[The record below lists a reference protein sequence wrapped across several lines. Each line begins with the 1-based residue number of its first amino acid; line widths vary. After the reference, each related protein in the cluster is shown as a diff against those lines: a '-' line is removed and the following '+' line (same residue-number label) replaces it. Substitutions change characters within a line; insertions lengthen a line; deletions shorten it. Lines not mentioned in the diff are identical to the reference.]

1 MTARQVFE
9 ATLIELSK
17 VQAPALKL
25 YEFNYLFNK
34 AINQY
39 INKVYNVYD
48 INQQTTDD
56 LRVLKS
62 TAYLTPK
69 KWNDSNSAL
78 HNSISQASSYLS
90 RAHRS
95 IQSMHGA
102 TYEVA
107 MPIDYLH
114 LLNCVCIYYVA
125 KQKDCWDA
133 GSYIEIPATRLTADS
148 WSQIVTDIYNRP
160 SPMKPYYYIHNQNNQ
175 TNNELL
181 PTDPIIG
188 ISETGLPNGTDM
200 TGTYQVTSNGIA
212 VTVAKYEDGS
222 QRYFANINGGLC
234 AIAGLVL
241 NANGGLTYS
250 TEDTAIAVETALNA
264 YTAAKTA
271 EVTAL
276 QNYVKTPGTETLGT
290 YTQAKTA
297 TSIAAAT
304 YNATVQA
311 ASAAGS
317 AAAVV
322 ISDLECTD
330 AGCLGAESVQ
340 TLMFYPN
347 PSETLG
353 WADGNIDK
361 EAETLARTQM
371 NCDYQLYLAAPT
383 EERLTAYEASRS
395 AYLASQASYELQNQ
409 NLSST
414 ELSIGKAS
422 SNFPRTFKFDMNGD
436 GIPDTNVSLVEKPTA
451 IRTGNV
457 SNVRMEIRYG
467 KDDSLFQLKEV
478 QVDYVKSPQFIRLT
492 QEQIDLTED
501 TSQIMEFPDYVN
513 QEIINELVHLVME
526 RVNDPRL
533 SNNMS
538 ITNTIARQGA
548 QQQQPAQAQAQG

>member
-56 LRVLKS
+56 LRVLKA
-62 TAYLTPK
+62 TAYLTPEK
-69 KWNDSNSAL
+69 FQKDNSAL
-78 HNSISQASSYLS
+78 HNNPTNASSYLS

-95 IQSMHGA
+95 IQSLHGA

-160 SPMKPYYYIHNQNNQ
+160 SPMRPYYYIHNQNNQ

-181 PTDPIIG
+181 PSDPITKVSNLG
-188 ISETGLPNGTDM
+188 MPNGTDM
-200 TGTYQVTSNGIA
+200 TGVFQVISNGLPIS
-212 VTVAKYEDGS
+212 VVPETSGN
-222 QRYFANINGGLC
+222 RLRTFTNIQGEWKEIQGIGIDTDSRTPSLLPGKKITDVQTIGG
-234 AIAGLVL
+234 AIQDDPNDPNSLWKQ
-241 NANGGLTYS
+241 LTYNTNKS
-250 TEDTAIAVETALNA
+250 V
-264 YTAAKTA
+264 YT
-271 EVTAL
+271 V
-276 QNYVKTPGTETLGT
+276 
-290 YTQAKTA
+290 
-297 TSIAAAT
+297 
-304 YNATVQA
+304 
-311 ASAAGS
+311 
-317 AAAVV
+317 
-322 ISDLECTD
+322 
-330 AGCLGAESVQ
+330 
-340 TLMFYPN
+340 MFYPD
-347 PSETLG
+347 PQDTLG
-353 WADGNIDK
+353 WSEKDAQG
-361 EAETLARTQM
+361 
-371 NCDYQLYLAAPT
+371 DYH
-383 EERLTAYEASRS
+383 
-395 AYLASQASYELQNQ
+395 LQNVIPNDNGQ
-409 NLSST
+409 
-414 ELSIGKAS
+414 AS
-422 SNFPRTFKFDMNGD
+422 SNFPRTFKLDLDGD
-436 GIPDTNVSLVEKPTA
+436 GESDTNVSLVEKPIGLRA
-451 IRTGNV
+451 GNT

-467 KDDSLFQLKEV
+467 KDDSIFQLKEV

-533 SNNMS
+533 GNNIQMTQS
-538 ITNTIARQGA
+538 IARPSG
-548 QQQQPAQAQAQG
+548 QQQAQPAAAARG